1 MGWAFAL
8 VPAIGLLELIAHGV
22 QTCGHVDEGG
32 WRAAR
37 DYVAAHA
44 TGDDLVAFAP
54 RWAEPLGREFF
65 GPEVATVEREARAD
79 ETRFARAFEVSIRNA
94 HDGSLAGWRRGE
106 EQRFGSVRVTT
117 WENPAPVP
125 VIVDLV
131 SRLDGAH
138 ARASLVQTGGEN
150 DCAFVRTGVVSG
162 SLGFGPAVPSEH
174 FACPAGG
181 FVAVSVVADLDYHPR
196 RCIYAP
202 PPGPGAV
209 RRLHFPEVHLGKS
222 LQRPPRA
229 LRRGRASQDRRARHD
244 HVPRRRLDRGPGGAP
259 RRRRVEA
266 VRVRHVALRRHRRGG
281 RRRRQLVELGPAA
294 RTASRPRRDEDA
306 HARLAVLARP
316 PPATDRLARPR
327 DRGGAG
333 AGVRRWPP
341 RHRARASASRATSR
355 STFVRLRATGASG

>member
-1 MGWAFAL
+1 MAWAFAL
-8 VPAIGLLELIAHGV
+8 VPAIGLLELIAHGL

-44 TGDDLVAFAP
+44 TADDLVAFAP
-54 RWAEPLGREFF
+54 RWADPLGREFF

-94 HDGSLAGWRRGE
+94 HDDSLAGWRRGE

-138 ARASLVQTGGEN
+138 AHASLVQAGGEN

-181 FVAVSVVADLDYHPR
+181 FVAVSVVADLGYHPR

-202 PPGPGAV
+202 PPSSGATRRVRFPGV
-209 RRLHFPEVHLGKS
+209 RIGKS
-222 LQRPPRA
+222 LSGHHTIYVEAERA
-229 LRRGRASQDRRARHD
+229 KTGAPVTITFRVGDSIVGQAVHRDGEGWKPFEFDTSSFAGTDAEIVADVSSPSSDRR
-244 HVPRRRLDRGPGGAP
+244 PYCF
-259 RRRRVEA
+259 EA
-266 VRVRHVALRRHRRGG
+266 TTR
-281 RRRRQLVELGPAA
+281 
-294 RTASRPRRDEDA
+294 
-306 HARLAVLARP
+306 
-316 PPATDRLARPR
+316 
-327 DRGGAG
+327 
-333 AGVRRWPP
+333 
-341 RHRARASASRATSR
+341 
-355 STFVRLRATGASG
+355 